1 MKLYPHMLVLVI
13 IKQIT
18 LLSYIRGLQQWY
30 HTLANSPISL
40 SHHVRYFTCRHLGLE
55 PLAGCDRKTG
65 AIAALLRC
73 CATVCGNYLVDF
85 IFGILSTP
93 KALLL
98 PHW

>member
-1 MKLYPHMLVLVI
+1 M
-13 IKQIT
+13 
-18 LLSYIRGLQQWY
+18 QQWY

>member
-1 MKLYPHMLVLVI
+1 MWEQRGP
-13 IKQIT
+13 Q
-18 LLSYIRGLQQWY
+18 LLKAKMTKHAFKKGGLQQWY